1 MNNQKVRVDKILVAK
16 DDAALATGGTAL
28 VDTTNNDINLAD
40 GQLGV
45 FNAETDVALSA
56 GATYIDNPVIYIAQ
70 GTSTSSDLGQTPNNP
85 LPLRPV
91 ERSQDIDGALITAWT
106 GVSYTAPT
114 CSSWTLGAV
123 NGAAGEITVADET
136 RYQLTI
142 AAQGRRTFMLNGRNK
157 TAVYPEFTTPDYSV
171 DGPTTEVLQR
181 DDLVQNLAYWINR
194 DSTVWSGTRQG
205 GGNYM
210 AIAIDSAGGNLGS
223 GVALDTGVHVSGYTM
238 TLGYDETGAA
248 ITHTL
253 NAAEATAIA
262 SVITNHTDIVSG
274 TSEVVPFM
282 IKAYDAG
289 TDAATAATAN
299 TAEVAGTVANADI
312 LIIIAIDQATA
323 FFDRIPQVKTTLNLG
338 LSAGFSST
346 TALTRQTRAGE
357 GIGTG
362 RQTALFY
369 ESSDELRKF
378 DNSQA
383 PGSYVYSYTSPVD
396 STATYDTYTIFSGL
410 KTTASNGL
418 PSEDQF
424 STYVAIEPGDTVTTG
439 AFEDVMNDWL
449 ASCPRSFSAV
459 NL

>member
-45 FNAETDVALSA
+45 FDAVTDVALSPGDTFA
-56 GATYIDNPVIYIAQ
+56 DFPVNYIAQ

-210 AIAIDSAGGNLGS
+210 AIAIDSTNLTLSAGVTLAAATS
-223 GVALDTGVHVSGYTM
+223 GATITI
-238 TLGYDETGAA
+238 GYDETGAA
-248 ITHTL
+248 ITKTL
-253 NAAEATAIA
+253 TAAEAAAITSA
-262 SVITNHTDIVSG
+262 ISNHTDLAS
-274 TSEVVPFM
+274 TSDIVPFM

-289 TDAATAATAN
+289 TDAATAVTAG
-299 TAEVAGTVANADI
+299 TAAVAGVTANADVI
-312 LIIIAIDQATA
+312 LVIAIDQATA

-424 STYVAIEPGDTVTTG
+424 STYVAIEPGDTATT
-439 AFEDVMNDWL
+439 ADFEALMNVWL
-449 ASCPRSFSAV
+449 ASCPRAFSAV
-459 NL
+459 TL